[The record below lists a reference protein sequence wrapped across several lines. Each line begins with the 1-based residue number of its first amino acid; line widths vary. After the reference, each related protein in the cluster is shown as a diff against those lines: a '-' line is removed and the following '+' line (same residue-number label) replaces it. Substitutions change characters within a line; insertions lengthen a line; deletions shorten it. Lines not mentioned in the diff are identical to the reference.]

1 MTSMAETRAAVR
13 ERVNV
18 GAAFRGRAR
27 LWALLLVVVVW
38 VVVYAA
44 TKGDHTL
51 EISGDTRTGV
61 HDWFQ
66 RLSNSVIEASGAGS
80 NPISA
85 ALNHLA
91 SALNSVFEWLQHL
104 FTVAEFPRP
113 LPQVGWLGTIAL
125 AALVTF
131 AAAGWRSLLLVV
143 PSFLLFGFLGYWTD
157 SVDLLLVVG
166 LSVAIS
172 CAIGIPIGIW
182 MAHSKIATSVITPIL
197 DVMQTMPSFV
207 YLLPFVVLFGIGTAA
222 AIMVTLVYAIPPVIR
237 ITAHGIRNVDPEVLE
252 ATASLGQ
259 GRMQRLR
266 QVELPLAKRTI
277 IVGVNQT
284 IMAALAM
291 ATVAAYIDS
300 PGLGQPVLEGL
311 RRDQLGTAFVAGIAI
326 VIMAVMLDRT
336 TTAASERAERAA
348 RGGIDERRLRI
359 RRASLGLGAVGT
371 LVALYLS
378 HNYVWA
384 NEFPSSPDLGTPIRD
399 QIDKFGDWLVT
410 DVSSLTTSINNG
422 FSDNFLNPVQSLF
435 AESPWFVTGL
445 AILLIAGIVGGT
457 RAFVVSV
464 VCLAGIYLL
473 DLWNNAMIT
482 LTAVLVS
489 TVVVMAIAVV
499 VGVVM
504 GRNITA
510 DRVIRPFLDMGQ
522 TIPPF
527 VPLIPAL
534 ILFGSTRFTAMV
546 AGIIY
551 AAPIA
556 TKLVADGI
564 RGVSPD
570 TIEAAR
576 AAGSNRWQVIT
587 KVQLPMARSS
597 LLLAANQGLLYVL
610 SMVVIGGMVGAGA
623 LGFDV
628 VKGFRYDVY
637 MGRGLAAGV
646 TIVLLGIML
655 DRITTYGAR
664 RAGGNE
670 QVARQRRGAQR
681 WAIWMTG

>member
-1 MTSMAETRAAVR
+1 
-13 ERVNV
+13 
-18 GAAFRGRAR
+18 
-27 LWALLLVVVVW
+27 
-38 VVVYAA
+38 
-44 TKGDHTL
+44 
-51 EISGDTRTGV
+51 
-61 HDWFQ
+61 
-66 RLSNSVIEASGAGS
+66 
-80 NPISA
+80 
-85 ALNHLA
+85 
-91 SALNSVFEWLQHL
+91 
-104 FTVAEFPRP
+104 
-113 LPQVGWLGTIAL
+113 
-125 AALVTF
+125 
-131 AAAGWRSLLLVV
+131 
-143 PSFLLFGFLGYWTD
+143 
-157 SVDLLLVVG
+157 
-166 LSVAIS
+166 
-172 CAIGIPIGIW
+172 
-182 MAHSKIATSVITPIL
+182 
-197 DVMQTMPSFV
+197 
-207 YLLPFVVLFGIGTAA
+207 
-222 AIMVTLVYAIPPVIR
+222 
-237 ITAHGIRNVDPEVLE
+237 
-252 ATASLGQ
+252 
-259 GRMQRLR
+259 
-266 QVELPLAKRTI
+266 
-277 IVGVNQT
+277 
-284 IMAALAM
+284 
-291 ATVAAYIDS
+291 
-300 PGLGQPVLEGL
+300 
-311 RRDQLGTAFVAGIAI
+311 
-326 VIMAVMLDRT
+326 
-336 TTAASERAERAA
+336 
-348 RGGIDERRLRI
+348 
-359 RRASLGLGAVGT
+359 